1 MDWEELEFRTETDE
15 CAALLPVDTSYRN
28 APTMKILGS
37 WSSLWKRQ
45 TITHCFMGRWKMSE
59 SWFPNFFFFSQP
71 KTTCST
77 ICKYG
82 SAGVPMFR
90 PHCSIH
96 RRRGRWSFGYVTE
109 LLVNVATR
117 LVLAGLYSQNSCVK
131 AREWMYGRK

>member
-1 MDWEELEFRTETDE
+1 MEAPDYNT
-15 CAALLPVDTSYRN
+15 LLY
-28 APTMKILGS
+28 G
-37 WSSLWKRQ
+37 
-45 TITHCFMGRWKMSE
+45 KME
-59 SWFPNFFFFSQP
+59 DVRVVVPKLFFFSQP